1 MDTNF
6 FVVSFRPFRPFCP
19 LPFQNI
25 FEELSCVGGFYFR
38 NLFRRALRD
47 DGAALITAFRAEI
60 DDVVGHFDDIE
71 IVFDDENCVAL
82 VAKRLEDFQKLFDIR
97 DMEAGRRFIQ
107 YI

>member
-38 NLFRRALRD
+38 NLFGRALRD
-47 DGAALITAFRAEI
+47 DGAALIAAFRAEI

-71 IVFDDENCVAL
+71 IVFDDENGVAL
-82 VAKRLEDFQKLFDIR
+82 VAKRLEDFQ
-97 DMEAGRRFIQ
+97 
-107 YI
+107 